1 MLGAM
6 INNTLICSTRLQRK
20 RGTVATVL
28 ASYRQAI
35 NFNAERFNPVIIAEN
50 ERARTM
56 LACFEAG
63 QFIPVHRP
71 GVDLTL
77 TILEGRGVL
86 AAGDSE
92 LPFEPGTTA
101 VIAAGD
107 ARGLKAET
115 RTVALFVVTPP
126 PTAADHTEVMA
137 GLRRGSWRA

>member
-1 MLGAM
+1 M
-6 INNTLICSTRLQRK
+6 
-20 RGTVATVL
+20 ATIL

-35 NFNAERFNPVIIAEN
+35 DFNVDRFNPIIVAEN

-71 GVDLTL
+71 GVDLML
-77 TILEGRGVL
+77 TILEGTGTLV
-86 AAGDSE
+86 AGDSE
-92 LPFEPGTTA
+92 IPFEPGTTA
-101 VIAAGD
+101 VIGAGD